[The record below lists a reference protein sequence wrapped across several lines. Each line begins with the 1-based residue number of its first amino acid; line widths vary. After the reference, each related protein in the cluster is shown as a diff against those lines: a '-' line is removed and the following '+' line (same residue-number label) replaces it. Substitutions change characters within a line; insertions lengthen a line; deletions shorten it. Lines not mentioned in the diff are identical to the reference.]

1 MAAIAARSIWKGSI
15 SFGLVNIPIQVFSAT
30 QNEDYTSFSQLCDK
44 GHKIKYKKWC
54 PEEEREVQWS
64 EIKKGHEITK
74 NNYVVIEKEDLDKI
88 KLKTNNTIEVKEFI
102 EADEF
107 DPIFIEKNYY
117 VGPDPGK
124 KKTEASTRAYSLL
137 VKILHDTGKIAIGK
151 VVLREREQLVALRA
165 YQRGL
170 VMHQLKYLDEI
181 RPMDEI
187 GGLDSSQKIDANELA
202 LGKTLVENLTA
213 EEFDPGQYSDTYAKE
228 LEKLIEA
235 KSKGEKITIE
245 EEEEKHEATTDL
257 LKALKASI
265 SMKTK
270 PSRQKKSGGGSKV
283 INMLSALAAE
293 VGKTTSNTQLES
305 QATLPHEYI
314 RDTLTFRYRECES
327 CGTRTELTC
336 IKCGF
341 CYSCHWKKEEV
352 EKQLFDNKYYKT
364 YSSPLIP

>member
-1 MAAIAARSIWKGSI
+1 MAAMAAHATWKGSI

-30 QNEDYTSFSQLCDK
+30 QREDYTSFNQLCDK

-54 PEEEREVQWS
+54 PVEEREVQWS

-74 NNYVVIEKEDLDKI
+74 NNYIVIEKEDLDKI

-124 KKTEASTRAYSLL
+124 KKVEAATRAYSLL
-137 VKILHDTGKIAIGK
+137 VKILHETGKIAIGK

-187 GGLDSSQKIDANELA
+187 GNLDSLQKVDAKELS
-202 LGKTLVENLTA
+202 LGKTLVENLTT
-213 EEFDPGQYSDTYAKE
+213 EKFDPGQYSDTYAKE

-235 KSKGEKITIE
+235 KSKGEEVVPKQVE
-245 EEEEKHEATTDL
+245 ETPEETTDIIE
-257 LKALKASI
+257 ALKASL
-265 SMKTK
+265 KVK
-270 PSRQKKSGGGSKV
+270 ARPSTSSSTAAKAKRKMGMAVSK
-283 INMLSALAAE
+283 
-293 VGKTTSNTQLES
+293 
-305 QATLPHEYI
+305 
-314 RDTLTFRYRECES
+314 
-327 CGTRTELTC
+327 
-336 IKCGF
+336 
-341 CYSCHWKKEEV
+341 
-352 EKQLFDNKYYKT
+352 
-364 YSSPLIP
+364 